1 MLLLVDY
8 SSLLYRAFFSMPD
21 SLPAHAVHGFLNM
34 LARLLADRRPAR
46 LAIAVDEDW
55 RPAFRVEAI
64 PSYKAHR
71 LAAEDAESGASELE
85 RPLGR
90 ERVDEETEAL
100 EAQEA
105 LGRTVLDAMGFGVV
119 GAEGFEADD
128 VIATLAARD
137 PGVVQIVSG
146 DRDLFALI
154 RDPRVSVLYPR
165 RGTSDL
171 LTVDEAQVT
180 ERYGIP
186 GTAYGDFALLRGDP
200 SDGLPGVRGIGEK
213 TARHLIAE
221 YGSLDAILESAA
233 LPASLARKIDASRP
247 YLEVARRVVLPV
259 ADAPVADVSLALP
272 TRPRHPQVLE
282 RLAHEHAL
290 AAAIERVQRA
300 LAQCGP

>member
-1 MLLLVDY
+1 
-8 SSLLYRAFFSMPD
+8 MPD

-71 LAAEDAESGASELE
+71 LAAEDAETGAN
-85 RPLGR
+85 
-90 ERVDEETEAL
+90 DEETEAL

-128 VIATLAARD
+128 VIATLAVRD

-154 RDPRVSVLYPR
+154 RDPKVSVLYPR

-171 LTVDEAQVT
+171 VAVDEAYIT

-200 SDGLPGVRGIGEK
+200 SDGLPGARGIGEK
-213 TARHLIAE
+213 TARRLIAE
-221 YGSLDAILESAA
+221 YGSLDAILKSDA
-233 LPASLARKIDASRP
+233 LPASLALKIDASRT
-247 YLEVARRVVLPV
+247 YLDVARRVALPV

-272 TRPRHPQVLE
+272 ARPRHPQVLD
-282 RLAHEHAL
+282 RLAQQYAL
-290 AAAIERVQRA
+290 AAAVERVQRA
-300 LAQCGP
+300 LAHRGP